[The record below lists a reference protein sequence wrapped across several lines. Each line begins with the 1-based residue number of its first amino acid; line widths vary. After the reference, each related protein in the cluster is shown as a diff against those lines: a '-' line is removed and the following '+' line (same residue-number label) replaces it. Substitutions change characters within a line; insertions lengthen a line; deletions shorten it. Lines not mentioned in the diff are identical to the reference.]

1 MCQDDKPH
9 STFYCVACVSGY
21 YESIWGHKFRTY
33 AFTCATKRAWIV
45 YSTKSDANER
55 QTKKNNALD
64 CFFCFF
70 LFFLSF
76 MNESNFFLFSCDA
89 VVQSNSAACTS
100 FCFPLFLCFIFTFL
114 LVFVCGMC
122 ISSLDRCFFCV
133 FRLVFLSRCS
143 HRWPCSA
150 ATIVDMLVRLQ
161 FYHTIYVPMYPTINY
176 TIHQN
181 TQIYIV

>member
-1 MCQDDKPH
+1 MSRWQTTFNILLCCVCKWLLRKHLRAQIPYVRIHMRNEKSMNSIFDKKW
-9 STFYCVACVSGY
+9 C
-21 YESIWGHKFRTY
+21 
-33 AFTCATKRAWIV
+33 KRE
-45 YSTKSDANER
+45 TD
-55 QTKKNNALD
+55 KKKQCPRL
-64 CFFCFF
+64 FF